1 MKDARYLRELSDGKD
16 AAKYP
21 YERAEKF
28 HRGIRKLGL
37 NSVGLSYL
45 DQFRILITHLGN
57 ALGYVR
63 MLRSGSIHCS
73 AESCG
78 NFECNSSIYIQ
89 LIILLFPGSS
99 CS

>member
-1 MKDARYLRELSDGKD
+1 MKDARYLRELGCGTTPTTSTSTAVSGSS
-16 AAKYP
+16 YP

-37 NSVGLSYL
+37 NSAGLSYL

-78 NFECNSSIYIQ
+78 KFNSSKKKTSYI
-89 LIILLFPGSS
+89 
-99 CS
+99 

>member
-1 MKDARYLRELSDGKD
+1 MKDARYLRELGCGTASTSASTAVSGSS
-16 AAKYP
+16 YP

-37 NSVGLSYL
+37 NSTGLSYL

-73 AESCG
+73 GESCG
-78 NFECNSSIYIQ
+78 KSTLKIKIFT
-89 LIILLFPGSS
+89 F
-99 CS
+99 

>member
-16 AAKYP
+16 LAMYP

-37 NSVGLSYL
+37 SPTGLSYL
-45 DQFRILITHLGN
+45 DQFRFLITHLGN

-78 NFECNSSIYIQ
+78 NLELTFGYNRRVKYLRID
-89 LIILLFPGSS
+89 FH
-99 CS
+99 